1 MSNCHWGPFVRPSA
15 VWAFMPLGS
24 EVGLMLRTIW
34 DMRCYLSILPIGSD
48 VYLLLRIVSEHC
60 LPFRHF
66 CQLILMS
73 VHRWRPSVS
82 VKCSL
87 GILATWF
94 RHLSTVEHGLWA
106 PSTILAF
113 SNWFWCLI
121 SLRTF
126 CFGEVFVWDSI
137 SVTSGEGLW
146 QICHLMCECLL
157 PLYDCCS
164 SCLNEIGN
172 SGSIH

>member
-15 VWAFMPLGS
+15 VWAFMLLGS

-60 LPFRHF
+60 LLFGHF

-73 VHRWRPSVS
+73 VHCWRPFVS
-82 VKCSL
+82 MKCYL

-94 RHLSTVEHGLWA
+94 CHLSTVEHCLWA

-113 SNWFWCLI
+113 CQLVLMFDFIEDHLFWGSVCLGLHI
-121 SLRTF
+121 GHLWRGFVTDLSFDVWVSTP
-126 CFGEVFVWDSI
+126 FVW
-137 SVTSGEGLW
+137 L
-146 QICHLMCECLL
+146 LLLL
-157 PLYDCCS
+157 P
-164 SCLNEIGN
+164 
-172 SGSIH
+172 